1 MNSFMDVCLAEP
13 CNQGVDTVIPLW
25 KRIFDITCIT
35 FALPFWLPVMGVI
48 AVGIKVL
55 SPGPVF
61 FKQERIGFMGRRFT
75 CLKFRSMKQ
84 GADTGV
90 HQQHVKQLIQSDRPM
105 TKMDRTGD
113 SRLIPGAALLRSSG
127 LDELPQLLNVLA
139 GDMSLVGPRPCTT
152 NEFAEYLDWH
162 KERCHTLP
170 GLTGLWQVS
179 GKNKTTFSEMIHMDI
194 HYARNCS
201 LLMDLKI
208 MFRTFSTLV
217 EQVRES
223 RAGASSQPKAV
234 TVESRTLPRTDS
246 VIDGPIT
253 G

>member
-13 CNQGVDTVIPLW
+13 CNQGVDTVIPIW

-35 FALPFWLPVMGVI
+35 LAIPFWLPVMGVI
-48 AVGIKVL
+48 AIAIKVL

-61 FKQERIGFMGRRFT
+61 FKQERVGFMGRRFT
-75 CLKFRSMKQ
+75 CLKFRSMKH

-90 HQQHVKQLIQSDRPM
+90 HQQHLKQLIQSDQPM
-105 TKMDRTGD
+105 TKMDRAGD
-113 SRLIPGAALLRSSG
+113 PRLIPGASLLRSSG
-127 LDELPQLLNVLA
+127 LDELPQLLNVIA

-152 NEFAEYLDWH
+152 NEFADYLEWH
-162 KERCHTLP
+162 KERCRTLP

-208 MFRTFSTLV
+208 MFRTFSTLL

-223 RAGASSQPKAV
+223 RAKADSKLEAATARSRALAGA
-234 TVESRTLPRTDS
+234 DS
-246 VIDGPIT
+246 VINGPIA

>member
-13 CNQGVDTVIPLW
+13 CSDGIDRVVPFW
-25 KRIFDITCIT
+25 KRAFDIACIT
-35 FALPFWLPVMGVI
+35 FLAPFWLPVMGVI
-48 AVGIKVL
+48 AIAIKVL

-61 FKQERIGFMGRRFT
+61 FKQERVGFMGRRFT
-75 CLKFRSMKQ
+75 CLKFRSMKH

-90 HQQHVKQLIQSDRPM
+90 HQQHLSQLIQSDRPM

-113 SRLIPGAALLRSSG
+113 ARLIPCGSLLRSSG
-127 LDELPQLLNVLA
+127 LDELPQLFNVLK

-152 NEFAEYLDWH
+152 NEFEQYLEWQ

-170 GLTGLWQVS
+170 GLTGLWQVN

-194 HYARNCS
+194 HYSRTFS
-201 LLMDLKI
+201 LWMDLNI
-208 MFRTFSTLV
+208 MFRTFSTLA

-223 RAGASSQPKAV
+223 RSAGSSKEETSAARSGAFV
-234 TVESRTLPRTDS
+234 RAESA
-246 VIDGPIT
+246 INGPIAN
-253 G
+253 